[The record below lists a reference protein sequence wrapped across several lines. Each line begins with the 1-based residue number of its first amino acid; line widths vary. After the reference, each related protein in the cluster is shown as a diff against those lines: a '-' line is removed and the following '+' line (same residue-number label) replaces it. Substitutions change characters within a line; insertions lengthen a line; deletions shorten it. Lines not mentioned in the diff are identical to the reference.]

1 MTREGG
7 CKGKRERMDGVRKR
21 REGNGNRSL
30 GREEYCRL
38 VRRVR
43 YEEVSGKRGGKR
55 MGRNVED
62 VDVSEES
69 RVEFDEEGKGKLL
82 LALPDRV
89 DSNHYL
95 PHIPAPSCADHHL
108 LLSPSR

>member
-21 REGNGNRSL
+21 REGNGNRLL
-30 GREEYCRL
+30 GREACCRL
-38 VRRVR
+38 AKRGRCV
-43 YEEVSGKRGGKR
+43 EVSDKRGRKGLE
-55 MGRNVED
+55 GNVED

-69 RVEFDEEGKGKLL
+69 IVELEEEGKGKLL

-89 DSNHYL
+89 DSNH
-95 PHIPAPSCADHHL
+95 
-108 LLSPSR
+108 